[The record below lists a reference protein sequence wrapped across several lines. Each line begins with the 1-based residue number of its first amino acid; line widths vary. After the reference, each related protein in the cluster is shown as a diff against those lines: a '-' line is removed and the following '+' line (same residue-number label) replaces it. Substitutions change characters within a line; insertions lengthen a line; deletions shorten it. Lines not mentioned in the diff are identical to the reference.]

1 MELNKKL
8 IHTSTVKPGITM
20 QMTLDDDHNVPD
32 SKPDVEKLITT
43 RGEVEIGEIE
53 PLMDKIKITGTC
65 HFFALY
71 ATNMDSYPVSAL
83 EGTLPFEQLLNCDG
97 IVPNDNVKVKAILE
111 DLNVSIINSRKLSIR
126 CLISLKVSVCDNQSM
141 EAAVDIE
148 TPLPTRNSSGAA
160 EPDMECL
167 YKNLNMTTL
176 RVNKKDIFRIKE
188 EVSIPSN
195 KPDLYEILWSS
206 AVLNNTESKL
216 ADGSIFLSGDLSI
229 FLLYNSDAENAPVQF
244 LELEVPFKGELP
256 CEDCME
262 GMVDC
267 IDVKIATTQY
277 AIKPDTDGAERLI
290 DLECTLD
297 LDVKIY
303 EEEQVKL
310 LWDVYS
316 PNAECTVEQSPFDYA
331 RLLQKNNAK
340 TRISQRLKL
349 KDAKESI
356 MQICHI
362 DGSVKIDEMNL
373 LSDGIKV
380 EGVVTADILYI
391 SASDSHPLSS
401 TFLMVPFHYLV
412 EIEGIHEND
421 NYEITAHLDQISI
434 NMVDSD
440 EVELKAIV
448 SLSAI
453 AFENKR
459 GSAIKDITT
468 TPLDAEKMQKL
479 PGMVGYIVKPGDTL
493 WNIAKTY
500 YTTMESIQS
509 CNELDSDTLRP
520 GDKLIIVK

>member
-20 QMTLDDDHNVPD
+20 QMTLDDDYNVPD

-43 RGEVEIGEIE
+43 RGEVEITEIE
-53 PLMDKIKITGTC
+53 PLVDRIKVIGTC

-83 EGTLPFEQLLNCDG
+83 EGTLSFEQLMNYDG
-97 IVPNDNVKVKAILE
+97 ITPNDNVKVKASLE
-111 DLNVSIINSRKLSIR
+111 DLNISIINSRKLSIR
-126 CLISLKVSVCDNQSM
+126 CLISLKASVCDNQNL

-148 TPLPTRNSSGAA
+148 KILPTRNGSIT

-167 YKNLNMTTL
+167 YKNIDMTTL

-188 EVSIPSN
+188 ELTIPSN
-195 KPDLYEILWSS
+195 KPDIYEILWSS
-206 AVLNNTESKL
+206 ATLNNSEVKL
-216 ADGSIFLSGDLSI
+216 SDGNIILSGDLSI
-229 FLLYNSDAENAPVQF
+229 FLLYNSDAENSPVQF
-244 LELEVPFKGELP
+244 LEMEVPFKGELP
-256 CEDCME
+256 CEDCIE

-267 IDVKIATTQY
+267 IDIHIATTQY
-277 AIKPDTDGAERLI
+277 AIKPDSDGAERLI

-297 LDVKIY
+297 LDIKIY

-316 PNAECTVEQSPFDYA
+316 PNAECEVEQIPFNYA

-340 TRISQRLKL
+340 TRISQRMKL

-362 DGSVKIDEMNL
+362 DGSVKIDEMTQMN
-373 LSDGIKV
+373 DGIKV

-391 SASDSHPLSS
+391 SVSDSHPLSS
-401 TFLMVPFHYLV
+401 TFLMVPFNYLV
-412 EIEGIHEND
+412 EMDGIQEND
-421 NYEITAHLDQISI
+421 NFEITAHLDQISI
-434 NMVDSD
+434 NMMDSD
-440 EVELKAIV
+440 EVELKAII

-453 AFENKR
+453 AFENQI
-459 GSAIKDITT
+459 GTAIKDIRT
-468 TPLDAEKMQKL
+468 TPLDAEKMQNL

-493 WNIAKTY
+493 WDIAKTY

-509 CNELDSDTLRP
+509 CNELDSDTLHT